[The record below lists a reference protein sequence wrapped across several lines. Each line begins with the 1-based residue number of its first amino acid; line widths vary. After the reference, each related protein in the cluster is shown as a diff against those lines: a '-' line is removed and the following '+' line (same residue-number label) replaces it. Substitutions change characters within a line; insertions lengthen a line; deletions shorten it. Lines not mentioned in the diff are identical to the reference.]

1 MKLLPRK
8 EALNL
13 KHNPKNEFWS
23 GQAMCVASVFGAIH
37 SGYKII
43 AIDAPTGTGKSVMN
57 ATLGNLMGGSHIL
70 TTQKKLQEQYLE
82 LGDDYQRVLGRSN
95 FVCLNDKRK
104 TCDVGMC
111 ITGPDNFKCKANPA
125 QHGKYPAFANK
136 YWSGSEHCP
145 YWENVATAWH
155 AKHTIFNYAYYV
167 LKMNSDFN
175 EFEHTTVQILDEGHN
190 LEDYVRN
197 VSSFEITDK
206 GLYHVR
212 YVAGVDTMDDGKFE
226 RVDRQI
232 GDKHDAI
239 DWLDSLLQLVGLR
252 LLDSTNA
259 KESGNV
265 EIKKRIVKLENM
277 SQRIKTVAS
286 RIHRNPD
293 NWVYTK
299 VNNGFRL
306 SPLEIGEYAKEVI
319 FRHADVH
326 IFSSATLPPKKVLCK
341 RFGFSEDEVYYY
353 SMPSPFDPD
362 KAPIF
367 SYPQP
372 NMSYVPDMTGKR
384 SKMGG
389 VLASIM
395 KEYSNQRGLILC
407 NSYVEVEFY
416 ANYLYEKFPD
426 CSKRLTVHSR
436 GDNVESLLEDHAVKE
451 GSVIITPV
459 LWEGLSLDAEL
470 GEFCIIVKIP
480 YPDYKNEVIQ
490 GLMKINKGRYFEECC
505 LKIQQGVGRVVRSVD
520 DHADIYIA
528 DGGFRTIFKYNKN
541 LFPEHFIERVVYV

>member
-1 MKLLPRK
+1 MELLPIK
-8 EALNL
+8 QALNQ
-13 KHNPKNEFWS
+13 KYNPKGEFWQ
-23 GQAMCVASVFGAIH
+23 GQAMCVASVFRAIH
-37 SGYKII
+37 DGYKYI

-57 ATLGNLMGGSHIL
+57 ATLANLMGGSHIL

-82 LGDDYQRVLGRSN
+82 LGSDFQRVMGRGN
-95 FVCLNDKRK
+95 FICLNDKRK

-111 ITGPDNFKCKANPA
+111 ITGPDDFKCKAKPT

-136 YWSGSEHCP
+136 YWSGDEKCP
-145 YWENVATAWH
+145 YWQNVETAWH
-155 AKHTIFNYAYYV
+155 AKHTVFNYAYYS

-175 EFEHTTVQILDEGHN
+175 EFEFTDIQILDEGHN

-212 YVAGVDTMDDGKFE
+212 HVAGVDTMDDGKFE

-252 LLDSTNA
+252 LLDSNNA
-259 KESGNV
+259 KESGNTD
-265 EIKKRIVKLENM
+265 IKKRILKLENM

-286 RIHRNPD
+286 RIHKNPE

-306 SPLEIGEYAKEVI
+306 SPLEIGDYAKEVI

-353 SMPSPFDPD
+353 IMPSPFDPD
-362 KAPIF
+362 KSPIF

-372 NMSYVPDMTGKR
+372 NMSYTPDMTGKR

-389 VLASIM
+389 VIASIM
-395 KEYSNQRGLILC
+395 NEYKDKKGLILC
-407 NSYVEVEFY
+407 NSYTEVEFY
-416 ANYLYEKFPD
+416 ADYLHEIFPEH
-426 CSKRLTVHSR
+426 SKRLTVHQR
-436 GDNVESLLEDHAVKE
+436 GDNVETLFEDHAAKE
-451 GSVIITPV
+451 GSVIISPS
-459 LWEGLSLDAEL
+459 LWEGADLKGDLAEFL
-470 GEFCIIVKIP
+470 IIAKVP
-480 YPDYKNEVIQ
+480 YPTFNDPIIQ
-490 GLMKINKGRYFEECC
+490 GLMQIDKNRYYEDCVMKIR
-505 LKIQQGVGRVVRSVD
+505 QGVGRVIRSVD
-520 DHADIYIA
+520 DEADIYITDA
-528 DGGFRTIFKYNKN
+528 AFKTIYRYNRG
-541 LFPEHFIERVVYV
+541 LFPEEFQSRVVNV

>member
-1 MKLLPRK
+1 MNLLPRK
-8 EALNL
+8 ESLNL
-13 KHNPKNEFWS
+13 KHNPKSEFWQ

-37 SGYKII
+37 AGYKYI

-57 ATLGNLMGGSHIL
+57 ATLANLMGGSHIL

-82 LGDDYQRVLGRSN
+82 LGSDYQRVMGRSN

-111 ITGPDNFKCKANPA
+111 ITGPDDFKCKAKPSTA
-125 QHGKYPAFANK
+125 GKYPAFANK
-136 YWSGSEHCP
+136 YWAGNEKCP

-155 AKHTIFNYAYYV
+155 AKHTVFNYAYYS

-175 EFEHTTVQILDEGHN
+175 EFEFTDVQILDEGHN

-212 YVAGVDTMDDGKFE
+212 HVAGVDTMDDGKFE

-265 EIKKRIVKLENM
+265 EVKKRIVKLENM

-306 SPLEIGEYAKEVI
+306 SPLEIGDYAKEVI

-353 SMPSPFDPD
+353 SMPSPFDPE

-384 SKMGG
+384 FKMGG

-395 KEYSNQRGLILC
+395 KEYPTQRGLILC

-416 ANYLYEKFPD
+416 ANYLHEKFPD

-436 GDNVESLLEDHAVKE
+436 GDNVESLLEDHTAKSD
-451 GSVIITPV
+451 SVLISPSM
-459 LWEGLSLDAEL
+459 WEGLDLYGDLARFL
-470 GEFCIIVKIP
+470 ILAKVP
-480 YPDYKNEVIQ
+480 YPDYNNPVITQ
-490 GLMKINKGRYFEECC
+490 IITTL
-505 LKIQQGVGRVVRSVD
+505 
-520 DHADIYIA
+520 
-528 DGGFRTIFKYNKN
+528 
-541 LFPEHFIERVVYV
+541 

>member
-8 EALNL
+8 EALNK
-13 KHNPKNEFWS
+13 KHNPKNDFWS
-23 GQAMCVASVFGAIH
+23 GQALAVASVFGAIH
-37 SGYKII
+37 NGYKII
-43 AIDAPTGTGKSVMN
+43 AIDAPTGTGKSIMN
-57 ATLGNLMGGSHIL
+57 ATLGNLLGGSHIL

-82 LGDDYQRVLGRSN
+82 LGSDYQRVLGRSN
-95 FVCLNDKRK
+95 FVCLNNRRK

-111 ITGPDNFKCKANPA
+111 ITGPDDFKCKAKPG

-136 YWSGSEHCP
+136 YWPGNEKCP

-155 AKHTIFNYAYYV
+155 AKHTIFNYAYYS
-167 LKMNSDFN
+167 LKMNSEYN
-175 EFEHTTVQILDEGHN
+175 EFKHSTVQILDEGHN

-197 VSSFEITDK
+197 VASFEISDK

-232 GDKHDAI
+232 ADKHDAI

-252 LLDSTNA
+252 LLDSNNA
-259 KESGNV
+259 KENGNV
-265 EIKKRIVKLENM
+265 EIKRRIVKLENM
-277 SQRIKTVAS
+277 SQRIKMVAS

-319 FRHADVH
+319 FRHADIQ

-341 RFGFSEDEVYYY
+341 RFGFSEDEVFYY
-353 SMPSPFDPD
+353 SMPSQFDPE

-372 NMSYVPDMTGKR
+372 NMSYVPDMTRKR

-389 VLASIM
+389 VLASII
-395 KEYSNQRGLILC
+395 KEYPNQRGLILC
-407 NSYVEVEFY
+407 NSYIEVEFY
-416 ANYLYEKFPD
+416 ANYLAEKFPD
-426 CSKRLTVHSR
+426 CSRRLTVHAR
-436 GDNVESLLEDHAVKE
+436 GDNVESLLKDHTVKKD
-451 GSVIITPV
+451 SVIISPA
-459 LWEGLSLDAEL
+459 LWEGLDLYGDL
-470 GEFCIIVKIP
+470 GKFLIISKIP
-480 YPDYKNEVIQ
+480 YPDYNDPVIQ
-490 GLMKINKGRYFEECC
+490 GLKEIDKHRYFEDTIMK
-505 LKIQQGVGRVVRSVD
+505 LLQGIGRVIRSID
-520 DHADIYIA
+520 DEADIHIPDA
-528 DGGFRTIFKYNKN
+528 AFKTIYRYNRK
-541 LFPEHFIERVVYV
+541 LFSEDFQSRVVNV

>member
-8 EALNL
+8 EALNT
-13 KHNPKNEFWS
+13 KHNPKNEFWT

-37 SGYKII
+37 DGYKII

-95 FVCLNDKRK
+95 FVCINDKRK

-111 ITGPDNFKCKANPA
+111 ITGPDKFKCVGRPMPG
-125 QHGKYPAFANK
+125 GKYPAFANK
-136 YWSGSEHCP
+136 HWTSTEHCP
-145 YWENVATAWH
+145 YWENVATAWN

-175 EFEHTTVQILDEGHN
+175 EFEHTDVQILDEGHN

-212 YVAGVDTMDDGKFE
+212 HVANVDTMDDGKFE

-232 GDKHDAI
+232 KDKHDAI
-239 DWLDSLLQLVGLR
+239 NWLDSLLQTVGLR
-252 LLDSTNA
+252 LLDSNNA
-259 KESGNV
+259 KDNGNV

-286 RIHRNPD
+286 RIHKNPD

-299 VNNGFRL
+299 VDNGFRL
-306 SPLEIGEYAKEVI
+306 SPLEIGDYAKEVI
-319 FRHADVH
+319 FRHADVN
-326 IFSSATLPPKKVLCK
+326 IFSSATLPPKSVLCK
-341 RFGFSEDEVYYY
+341 RFGFNEDEVFYYTM
-353 SMPSPFDPD
+353 SSPFDPD
-362 KAPIF
+362 KSPIF

-389 VLASIM
+389 VIASIM
-395 KEYSNQRGLILC
+395 KEYPTQKGLILC

-416 ANYLYEKFPD
+416 SQYLQDRFPE
-426 CSKRLTVHSR
+426 CSSRLTVHAR
-436 GDNVESLLEDHAVKE
+436 GDNVESLFEDHDAKD
-451 GSVIITPV
+451 GSVLISPS
-459 LWEGLSLDAEL
+459 LWEGADLHGDLAEFL
-470 GEFCIIVKIP
+470 IMAKVP

-490 GLMKINKGRYFEECC
+490 GLMKIDKNRYFQDTVM
-505 LKIQQGVGRVVRSVD
+505 KIRQGVGRVIRSVD
-520 DHADIYIA
+520 DEADVHITDAAFKTIY
-528 DGGFRTIFKYNKN
+528 RYNRK
-541 LFPEHFIERVVYV
+541 LFSEDFQSRVINV

>member
-1 MKLLPRK
+1 MKLLPIK
-8 EALNL
+8 QALNP
-13 KHNPKNEFWS
+13 KYNPKNEFWQ
-23 GQAMCVASVFGAIH
+23 GQAMCVASVFRAIH
-37 SGYKII
+37 SGYKYI

-57 ATLGNLMGGSHIL
+57 ATLANLMGGSHIL

-82 LGDDYQRVLGRSN
+82 LGSDFQRVMGRSN

-111 ITGPDNFKCKANPA
+111 ITGPDDFKCKAKPT

-136 YWSGSEHCP
+136 YWSGDEKCP
-145 YWENVATAWH
+145 YWQNVETAWH
-155 AKHTIFNYAYYV
+155 AKHTVFNYAYYS

-175 EFEHTTVQILDEGHN
+175 EFEFTDIQILDEGHN

-212 YVAGVDTMDDGKFE
+212 HVAGVDTMDDGKFE

-252 LLDSTNA
+252 LLDSNNA
-259 KESGNV
+259 KESGNSD
-265 EIKKRIVKLENM
+265 IKKRILKLENM

-286 RIHRNPD
+286 RIHKNPE

-306 SPLEIGEYAKEVI
+306 SPLEIGDYAKEVI

-341 RFGFSEDEVYYY
+341 RFGFSEDEVYHY
-353 SMPSPFDPD
+353 SMPSPFDPE
-362 KAPIF
+362 KSPIF

-372 NMSYVPDMTGKR
+372 NMSYTPDMTGKR
-384 SKMGG
+384 IKMGG
-389 VLASIM
+389 VLDSIM
-395 KEYSNQRGLILC
+395 KEYPTQRGLILC
-407 NSYVEVEFY
+407 NSYMEVEFY
-416 ANYLYEKFPD
+416 TNYLHERFPD
-426 CSKRLTVHSR
+426 CSKRLTVHQR
-436 GDNVESLLEDHAVKE
+436 GDNVETLFEDHAAKD
-451 GSVIITPV
+451 GSVIISPS
-459 LWEGLSLDAEL
+459 LWEGANLYDKL
-470 GEFCIIVKIP
+470 GEFLIISKIP
-480 YPDYKNEVIQ
+480 YPDFKNEVIQ
-490 GLMKINKGRYFEECC
+490 GLMKIDKTRYYEDTC

-520 DHADIYIA
+520 DEADIYITDA
-528 DGGFRTIFKYNKN
+528 GFRTLFKYNKK
-541 LFPEHFIERVVYV
+541 LFPGHFTDRVVYV